1 MKEGS
6 VCFTENEILFCVF
19 SMIPGR
25 RVGFPGS
32 QKKCVYSE
40 VEVEVN
46 GSVFLHRLFG
56 TSPLVPFVPLSPLLP
71 FPPDSNRQCAG
82 KWEILTVCAL
92 QWIVLHFIELYCNA
106 CCSAVWIY
114 FSAFHR
120 RRPLLAICA
129 LSASFRRSDTFARR
143 RCTIYAEVISVLRS
157 FPSIGLARGRDRQLD
172 VYFGDNECG
181 LDWL

>member
-1 MKEGS
+1 MMKEGS
-6 VCFTENEILFCVF
+6 VCCTEDVSF
-19 SMIPGR
+19 MIPGR

-92 QWIVLHFIELYCNA
+92 QWIVLYCMLQ
-106 CCSAVWIY
+106 CSLNIFQCISQETSPPGHLCTFSL
-114 FSAFHR
+114 FSALRHFCKETLHD
-120 RRPLLAICA
+120 LC
-129 LSASFRRSDTFARR
+129 RSY
-143 RCTIYAEVISVLRS
+143 IG
-157 FPSIGLARGRDRQLD
+157 PSLIPKHWTHGS
-172 VYFGDNECG
+172 
-181 LDWL
+181 

>member
-1 MKEGS
+1 M
-6 VCFTENEILFCVF
+6 
-19 SMIPGR
+19 GR
-25 RVGFPGS
+25 SSSTASLELPLS
-32 QKKCVYSE
+32 
-40 VEVEVN
+40 
-46 GSVFLHRLFG
+46 
-56 TSPLVPFVPLSPLLP
+56 SPSFPLSPLLP

-92 QWIVLHFIELYCNA
+92 QWIVLYFIALYCIA

-129 LSASFRRSDTFARR
+129 VSASFRRSDTFARR
-143 RCTIYAEVISVLRS
+143 LCTIYAEVISVLCS
-157 FPSIGLARGRDRQLD
+157 FPSIGLMDPGWELQLD

-181 LDWL
+181 LDWLEWNRAPTEAISWA